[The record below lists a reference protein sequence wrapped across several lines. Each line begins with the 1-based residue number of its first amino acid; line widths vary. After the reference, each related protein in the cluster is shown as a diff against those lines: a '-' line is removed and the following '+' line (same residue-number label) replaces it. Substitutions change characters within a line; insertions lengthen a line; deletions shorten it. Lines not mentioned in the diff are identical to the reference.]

1 MAVYVEYSVSSLCA
15 ILHFI
20 RIMIA
25 FMAYYCYSK
34 ALKWILRQCGGF
46 SLIKRAYEI
55 YVMHHIK
62 STL

>member
-1 MAVYVEYSVSSLCA
+1 MAVYVEYSLSSFCA
-15 ILHFI
+15 ILNFI
-20 RIMIA
+20 GIMIA
-25 FMAYYCYSK
+25 FIACYCYSN

-55 YVMHHIK
+55 YVMYHIK